1 MDTHMA
7 RTEAWWHGG
16 ARVGKRGR
24 VTLSARVPWLTSRL
38 HVPGVTCTAA
48 PTWRVF
54 RAPFPVTRR
63 CATAVSDRGT
73 GPGCRTRCEGGTLFR
88 LWTPPG
94 GSEDCRVQ
102 TGSPHGGCVHR
113 GSGGRSSGE
122 DTSTPSRQ
130 YQAPSTHGRR
140 GTPKRNTGGRHGH
153 RCVVAGRYNGHGVG
167 WGSTPR
173 RQTRSCWSVSQSI
186 GRVNAAVS
194 PRSPSCGLAN
204 PIRALGGSGCT
215 RPAGPST
222 PITPHHTTVNPPHPS

>member
-54 RAPFPVTRR
+54 RAPFPVTRC
-63 CATAVSDRGT
+63 CATAVSGHGT
-73 GPGCRTRCEGGTLFR
+73 GSGCRTRCEGGTLFR

-102 TGSPHGGCVHR
+102 TGSPPRGGACTEAAVDAAVVRTPVPPQDNTKHPAPTDDGGLQNETLGGDTGTGAWSR
-113 GSGGRSSGE
+113 GGTMDTVSGGA
-122 DTSTPSRQ
+122 Q
-130 YQAPSTHGRR
+130 LL
-140 GTPKRNTGGRHGH
+140 GGRQ
-153 RCVVAGRYNGHGVG
+153 GRVG
-167 WGSTPR
+167 R
-173 RQTRSCWSVSQSI
+173 SVSQSVASMQQSLLALP
-186 GRVNAAVS
+186 RV
-194 PRSPSCGLAN
+194 G
-204 PIRALGGSGCT
+204 
-215 RPAGPST
+215 
-222 PITPHHTTVNPPHPS
+222 

>member
-1 MDTHMA
+1 VDTHMA

-63 CATAVSDRGT
+63 CVTAVSGHGT
-73 GPGCRTRCEGGTLFR
+73 GSGCRTRCEGGTLFR

-130 YQAPSTHGRR
+130 YQAPSTHDDGGLQNETLGGDTGTGAWSR
-140 GTPKRNTGGRHGH
+140 GGTMDTVSGGAQLLGGRQ
-153 RCVVAGRYNGHGVG
+153 GRVG
-167 WGSTPR
+167 R
-173 RQTRSCWSVSQSI
+173 SVSQSVASMQQSLLALP
-186 GRVNAAVS
+186 RV
-194 PRSPSCGLAN
+194 G
-204 PIRALGGSGCT
+204 
-215 RPAGPST
+215 
-222 PITPHHTTVNPPHPS
+222 

>member
-1 MDTHMA
+1 VDTHMA

-130 YQAPSTHGRR
+130 YQAPSTHDDGGLQNETLGGDTGTGAWSR
-140 GTPKRNTGGRHGH
+140 GGTMDTVSGGAQLLGGRQ
-153 RCVVAGRYNGHGVG
+153 GRVG
-167 WGSTPR
+167 R
-173 RQTRSCWSVSQSI
+173 SVSQSVASMQQSLLALP
-186 GRVNAAVS
+186 RV
-194 PRSPSCGLAN
+194 G
-204 PIRALGGSGCT
+204 
-215 RPAGPST
+215 
-222 PITPHHTTVNPPHPS
+222 